1 LIWARKDKKAKH
13 TFNYDTMKNGCFPKD
28 FIKKQNT
35 QMRSVWAIGTPTHQE
50 KTFGKHPTQKPVDL
64 LERIILASTNEG
76 DLILDPFMGSGTTGV
91 AAIKLNRRFVG
102 IEKEADFVVLA
113 EQRIYQAFT
122 N

>member
-1 LIWARKDKKAKH
+1 
-13 TFNYDTMKNGCFPKD
+13 
-28 FIKKQNT
+28 
-35 QMRSVWAIGTPTHQE
+35 
-50 KTFGKHPTQKPVDL
+50 